1 MSVSLPM
8 HAPEKPPVG
17 EPCTQCGYCCAAEV
31 CEVGKQL
38 HGKTQPA
45 PCPSMIF
52 DSGRFWCGAVLM
64 ADELEPMYGLAIR
77 LKLGIGVG
85 CDSNY
90 LDEEEKDN

>member
-1 MSVSLPM
+1 
-8 HAPEKPPVG
+8 
-17 EPCTQCGYCCAAEV
+17 
-31 CEVGKQL
+31 
-38 HGKTQPA
+38 
-45 PCPSMIF
+45 MIF